1 MSKDEEEQPS
11 DNDTNT
17 NTGPKGP
24 RLWKKGKEHTMQ
36 QATQIQTTS
45 LEIVVN
51 AFAENLK
58 ANEDLSKG
66 VSKARKQD

>member
-1 MSKDEEEQPS
+1 
-11 DNDTNT
+11 
-17 NTGPKGP
+17 
-24 RLWKKGKEHTMQ
+24 MQ